1 MIEFS
6 VLANDN
12 AVMAHSPLLRAAQ
25 LTLQYAQDNGSIPLT
40 PSKAFKRVFVH
51 WAAEHF
57 DWPNMSYDELFSVNK
72 VLNEYD
78 FAPLEL
84 LHFLLIELKLA
95 RHYKGQFKITKRG
108 AELLASPAQLLSTL
122 VPFYIFNM
130 DHSSYSRSGEQALG
144 TWDVWFNI
152 LNVEVE
158 NAATE
163 LELYEVFY
171 SPLGD
176 EPMAWRA
183 TSAFY
188 SCVLRPLCWAGLL
201 LEHKD
206 KGSKRSDAVYLKTPL
221 WPAWLQLDTDDIVE
235 PAQRH

>member
-1 MIEFS
+1 MIEFRQ
-6 VLANDN
+6 LPNDS

-25 LTLQYAQDNGSIPLT
+25 LSLQYTQDHGSIPLT

-57 DWPNMSYDELFSVNK
+57 DWPNMGYEELSSVNK

-84 LHFLLIELKLA
+84 LHFLLIELKLG

-108 AELLASPAQLLSTL
+108 SELLANPTQLMNTL
-122 VPFYIFNM
+122 VPFYIFNI
-130 DHSSYSRSGEQALG
+130 DHSGYSRSGEKALG
-144 TWDVWFNI
+144 TWDVWLNV
-152 LNVEVE
+152 LNVEAE

-171 SPLGD
+171 GKLSD
-176 EPMAWRA
+176 ASMAWRA

-188 SCVLRPLCWAGLL
+188 SCVLRPLCWAGVL
-201 LEHKD
+201 LEHRTQ
-206 KGSKRSDAVYLKTPL
+206 GSKRSDAVYLKTPL
-221 WPAWLQLDTDDIVE
+221 WPAWLRLDTDNMVL

>member
-1 MIEFS
+1 MIDFR
-6 VLANDN
+6 VLPNDT
-12 AVMAHSPLLRAAQ
+12 AVIAHSPLLRAAQ
-25 LTLQYAQDNGSIPLT
+25 LTLQYTQENRSIPLT

-57 DWPNMSYDELFSVNK
+57 EWPGMGYDELFSVNK

-78 FAPLEL
+78 FPPLEL
-84 LHFLLIELKLA
+84 LHFLLIELKLG

-108 AELLASPAQLLSTL
+108 SELLANPAQLMNTL
-122 VPFYIFNM
+122 VPFYILNI
-130 DHSSYSRSGEQALG
+130 DHSAYSRSGEQPLG
-144 TWDVWFNI
+144 TWDVWLNV
-152 LNVEVE
+152 LNVEAE

-171 SPLGD
+171 GPLGD
-176 EPMAWRA
+176 EPMAWWA

-188 SCVLRPLCWAGLL
+188 SCVLHPLCWAGVL
-201 LEHKD
+201 LEHRD
-206 KGSKRSDAVYLKTPL
+206 QGSKRSDAVYLKTPL
-221 WPAWLQLDTDDIVE
+221 WAEWLQLDTDKIVK